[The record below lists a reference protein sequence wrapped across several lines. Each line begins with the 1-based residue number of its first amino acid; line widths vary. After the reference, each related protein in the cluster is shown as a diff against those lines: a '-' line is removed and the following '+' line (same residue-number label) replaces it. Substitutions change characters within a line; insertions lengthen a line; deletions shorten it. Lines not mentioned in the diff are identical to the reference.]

1 MNKLTLVPIP
11 NYNELQ
17 ILRYR
22 ESQFQGLHGDYIVED
37 TYRRRGGRILTL
49 FMYLN
54 NVDEGGETE
63 FPRLSPPI
71 KVTPKKGMV
80 LLWSNVLDSD
90 PHKEDE
96 RMWHQ
101 ALPVVK
107 GVKHAANFWI
117 HMRDS
122 RTPVELKCYD

>member
-1 MNKLTLVPIP
+1 MHKLTLIPTP

-17 ILRYR
+17 ILRYG
-22 ESQFQGLHGDYIVED
+22 ETQFQGLHGDYIVED
-37 TYRRRGGRILTL
+37 TYRRGGGRVLTL

-54 NVDEGGETE
+54 DVEEGGETE
-63 FPRLSPPI
+63 FPRLNPPV
-71 KVTPKKGMV
+71 KVTPKKNMV
-80 LLWSNVLDSD
+80 LLWANVLDSD
-90 PHKEDE
+90 PNKEDE

-107 GVKHAANFWI
+107 GTKHAANFWI

-122 RTPVELKCYD
+122 RTPVEMKCYD

>member
-1 MNKLTLVPIP
+1 M
-11 NYNELQ
+11 
-17 ILRYR
+17 
-22 ESQFQGLHGDYIVED
+22 
-37 TYRRRGGRILTL
+37 TL

-71 KVTPKKGMV
+71 KVTPKNGMV
-80 LLWSNVLDSD
+80 LLWANVLDSD

>member
-1 MNKLTLVPIP
+1 VHKLTLVPIQ

-17 ILRYR
+17 ILRYQ

-80 LLWSNVLDSD
+80 LLWANVLDSD

-107 GVKHAANFWI
+107 GLKHAANFWI